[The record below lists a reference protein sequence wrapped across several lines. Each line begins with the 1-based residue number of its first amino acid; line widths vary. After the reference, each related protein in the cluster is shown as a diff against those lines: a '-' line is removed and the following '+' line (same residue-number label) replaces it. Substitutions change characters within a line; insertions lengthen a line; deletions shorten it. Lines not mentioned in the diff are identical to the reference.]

1 MSFGLF
7 RTRSLSKFLHEKPH
21 FCTMAELLKEQINKS
36 FLSKLSDAIQMA
48 QPSFDRKL
56 FFNALPEE
64 TWHVLELKQRI
75 RAVSLALNQCLTLPY
90 QEQIDVLL
98 KSCNEFS
105 GLPALVFPDF
115 VEVFGLEDFESS
127 IEALE
132 KFTVLCTAEFAIRF
146 FLIKDYE
153 RTFYQMKKWAQSE
166 NLHHR
171 RLASEGMRTKL
182 PWAIKVPILYEKN
195 EDILGILELV
205 RHDDSEYVRR
215 SVANNLND
223 LSKDFPE
230 VVLQVL
236 SQWNKEQKTDKKMI
250 KHALRSLLKSG
261 NMAALNLVGV
271 QKVSYIIRGI
281 RQNQTELRLNETYE
295 FSFTLLNNGVTEEF
309 FRLEYKIGFVK
320 ASGSYSYKVFKIG
333 EYRLRGNEEKLIVRR
348 HAFKDLTT
356 RKHYGGKHSISLIVN
371 GEEMESHFVELI
383 L

>member
-1 MSFGLF
+1 
-7 RTRSLSKFLHEKPH
+7 
-21 FCTMAELLKEQINKS
+21 MAELLKEQINKS
-36 FLSKLSDAIQMA
+36 FLTKLSEAIQLT
-48 QPSFDRKL
+48 QPGFDKNL
-56 FFNALPEE
+56 FFHALPQEKINA
-64 TWHVLELKQRI
+64 LELKQRI
-75 RAVSLALNQCLTLPY
+75 RAVSLALNQCLNFPY
-90 QEQIDVLL
+90 QQQIDVLL

-115 VEVFGLEDFESS
+115 VEVFGLEDFEYS

-182 PWAIKVPILYEKN
+182 PWAVKVPVLYEKI
-195 EDILGILELV
+195 EDIIEILEQL

-230 VVLQVL
+230 AVLQML
-236 SQWNKEQKTDKKMI
+236 IQWNKEQKTDKKMI

-271 QKVSYIIRGI
+271 QKVSYTIREI
-281 RQNQTELRLNETYE
+281 RQNQTELRLDDTHE
-295 FSFTLLNNGVTEEF
+295 FSFTLLNNGVTDEF
-309 FRLEYKIGFVK
+309 YRLEYKIGFVK
-320 ASGSYSYKVFKIG
+320 ASGNYSYKVFKIG
-333 EYRLRGNEEKLIVRR
+333 EYRLKANEEKVIVRR

-356 RKHYGGKHSISLIVN
+356 RKHYRGKHSISLIVN